1 MTRSSQLWL
10 VFSVASL
17 SALAALTG
25 CGDPEGR
32 VQVTG
37 SVKFEDGTIPK
48 GATQGT
54 IRFEPED
61 ASIPNIRP
69 GQGMI
74 DPQTGE
80 YSLWTIK
87 PGDGA
92 YPGKYKVT
100 IRVDTTY
107 PPKPNYAGIIVPLE
121 YLAPDT
127 TPLSAEINGQRR
139 FDFTVPRRDPKKEQQ
154 KKKR

>member
-1 MTRSSQLWL
+1 MTRSSRLWL
-10 VFSVASL
+10 VFSAASL
-17 SALAALTG
+17 SALATVAG

-48 GATQGT
+48 GATTGT
-54 IRFEPED
+54 LRSEPED
-61 ASIPNIRP
+61 PNIRP
-69 GQGMI
+69 AQGMI
-74 DPQTGE
+74 DPATGE
-80 YSLWTIK
+80 YSLFTVK

-92 YPGKYKVT
+92 FPGKYKVT

-107 PPKPNYAGIIVPLE
+107 PPKPNFAGIIVPLE
-121 YLAPDT
+121 YLSPET

-139 FDFTVPRRDPKKEQQ
+139 FDFTVPRRDPKKDS
-154 KKKR
+154 KKR